1 MCATVIPEIMLWP
14 LKVKKAKLITTLFSY
29 APWFSIELCGKSET
43 ARKLPFEMRKL
54 PFEKKAGLFLL
65 VRFCL
70 FVCFIV
76 FVFVFVC

>member
-14 LKVKKAKLITTLFSY
+14 LKVKKAKRITMLFSY

-43 ARKLPFEMRKL
+43 ARKLPFEKR
-54 PFEKKAGLFLL
+54 AGLVLL